1 MRRSYMRINIPKRFY
16 DDRDWALNHYN
27 ALVKRYEDTWV
38 AIYNKRV
45 VSSSDDGYKAL
56 DIAKKKTNV
65 ENIPIIFVS
74 KMSHVY

>member
-1 MRRSYMRINIPKRFY
+1 MKLNIPKRFY
-16 DDRDWALNHYN
+16 DDTDWALRHYN
-27 ALVKRYEDTWV
+27 DLVKRYEDNWV

-56 DIAKKKTNV
+56 DLAKKKTKA
-65 ENIPIIFVS
+65 EKIPIIFVS